1 MSKIAIVTSGFLPVP
16 ATKGG
21 AVENLIINLLNQ
33 HEKSN
38 VKTEFIVFSDYDEKA
53 KKIAENYKKT
63 RFIFIKSNKVVNIL
77 DRIIFFIAKKI
88 LKKKNSQSYRY
99 IFRRFSYLNK
109 VSKLLKKNS
118 YDKVLLENH
127 PTHYLALKW
136 RKNYK
141 KYENKYYYHC
151 HNEFIGTYGCEKIIE
166 NTNKIICVSQYISYY
181 LQNYLKLPQSK
192 FLVLRNG
199 IESEKFDIVLSEQE
213 KVQIRNQFGVEK
225 DEFLI
230 VFVGRFVPEKG
241 IKELVHSLEYVRNQ
255 NYKLLIVGSPLND
268 LKVKTD
274 YQVEVDALIKDNDKV
289 IFTGYIEYCKIP
301 KIYKTA
307 DLVVLPSIC
316 NDAAPLCVIETL
328 VSNAPL
334 ISTECGGIPEY
345 AKDGSAILLRRDNN
359 LVENIAKSIDLCID
373 NQQICMDMK
382 DSSKIIAKE
391 FTLERYYH
399 NFVESVGEENE

>member
-21 AVENLIINLLNQ
+21 AVENLIINLINQ

-38 VKTEFIVFSDYDEKA
+38 VETEFFVFSDYDKKA
-53 KKIAENYKKT
+53 EEIAKSYKKT
-63 RFIFIKSNKVVNIL
+63 KFIFIKPNMLVNFL
-77 DRIIFFIAKKI
+77 DRILFFIAKKI
-88 LKKKNSQSYRY
+88 IKKKNSQSYRY

-109 VSKLLKKNS
+109 VSKLLKKNT

-127 PTHYLALKW
+127 PTQYLVLKW

-151 HNEFIGTYGCEKIIE
+151 HNEFIGTYKCEKIIE
-166 NTNKIICVSQYISYY
+166 KTKQIICVSQYISDY
-181 LQNYLKLPQSK
+181 LQKYLKLPESS
-192 FLVLRNG
+192 FCVLRNG
-199 IESEKFDIVLSEQE
+199 IESEKFEISLSSKE
-213 KVQIRNQFGVEK
+213 KEEIRNKFNISA

-241 IKELVHSLEYVRNQ
+241 IKELVESLKYLKNQ
-255 NYKLLIVGSPLND
+255 KYKLLIVGSPLND

-274 YQVEVDALIKDNDKV
+274 YQTEVDNIIRGNDRV

-301 KIYKTA
+301 KIYKSA

-316 NDAAPLCVIETL
+316 NDAAPLCVIESL
-328 VSNAPL
+328 VCNAPL
-334 ISTECGGIPEY
+334 ITTACGGIPEY
-345 AKDGSAILLRRDNN
+345 AKEGSAILLPRDCN
-359 LVENIAKSIDLCID
+359 LVENIAKHIDLCVE
-373 NQQICMDMK
+373 NKEICENMRTK
-382 DSSKIIAKE
+382 SKIMAKE
-391 FTLERYYH
+391 FTLETYYR
-399 NFVESVGEENE
+399 NFIESVGEVNE